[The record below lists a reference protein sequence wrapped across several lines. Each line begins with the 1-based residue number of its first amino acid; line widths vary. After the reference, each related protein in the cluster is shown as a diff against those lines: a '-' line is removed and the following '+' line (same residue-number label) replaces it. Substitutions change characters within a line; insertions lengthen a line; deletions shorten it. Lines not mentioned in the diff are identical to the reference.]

1 MIFELDYADGV
12 LSERTEFSKQC
23 TFVLCYKLWMWKNQW
38 HLDKRGREITSILGS
53 RVLTFNHHTSGAP
66 VQMNLVQSGAQTNC
80 DVTNIQQHS
89 AVIVFKQFLGYLPS
103 YSGHSTISWLELH
116 NTNTGHIKPVS
127 YSGIISNYL
136 DQLVSK
142 KHNFTVNTTYCKSV
156 IFTFL
161 HYE

>member
-1 MIFELDYADGV
+1 MQMG
-12 LSERTEFSKQC
+12 SCQ
-23 TFVLCYKLWMWKNQW
+23 
-38 HLDKRGREITSILGS
+38 RGQNLANNVPLFCAISCECEKTSDIWTNGGEKSHPSWALE
-53 RVLTFNHHTSGAP
+53 VLTFNHHTSGAP